1 MDKILTMGSNNS
13 NQIKKQILVLK
24 NLKKFLVKVFGKK
37 KINNS
42 LNLKKL
48 AQKMNKKQFKDQKKI
63 NSV

>member
-1 MDKILTMGSNNS
+1 MGSNNS

>member
-1 MDKILTMGSNNS
+1 MGSNNS

-48 AQKMNKKQFKDQKKI
+48 AQKMNKKKFKDQKKI